1 MTKPPAPLPSWL
13 LALDGATDQLS
24 LALVAPSG
32 EQITRELPGGAMA
45 SVGLVPAVMRLLAE
59 AGIGPGQLGCIGFG
73 QGPGAFTGLRSVCAV
88 TQGLAL
94 GWQLPVRPLD
104 SLLIVAEDAW
114 TQQADAPASWG
125 AVIDARMGE
134 LYAARY
140 LRRAEGGWTCIEV
153 PGLWRPD
160 ALRAHWQDAEQPSAV
175 AGNGLA
181 LLAFDGE
188 VQVAASHSR
197 AAALGR
203 LVHQAA
209 LRGDALLDAALALP
223 VYVRDKVALTMAE
236 RTQAMAAP
244 A

>member
-1 MTKPPAPLPSWL
+1 MTQAHAPLPSWL

-32 EQITRELPGGAMA
+32 EQIARELPGGAMA
-45 SVGLVPAVMRLLAE
+45 SAGLVPAVMRLLAE

-104 SLLIVAEDAW
+104 SLLIVVEDAW
-114 TQQADAPASWG
+114 TQQAEAPAHWG
-125 AVIDARMGE
+125 AVVDARMGE

-140 LRRAEGGWTCIEV
+140 LRRAEGDWTCIES
-153 PGLWRPD
+153 PGLWRPE
-160 ALRAHWQDAEQPSAV
+160 ALRAHWQGAEQPSAV

-181 LLAFDGE
+181 LLALDGP
-188 VQVAASHSR
+188 VPFAVPHSR

-203 LVHQAA
+203 LAQQAA
-209 LRGDALLDAALALP
+209 RRGDAMLDAALALP
-223 VYVRDKVALTMAE
+223 VYVRDKVALTTAE
-236 RTQAMAAP
+236 RAQAVATP